1 MYGFIGGLTGTS
13 AIMTIAAM
21 AAERFHTISR
31 PLGRRL
37 TTRRA
42 LIMVSFIWMYA
53 LTFSSM
59 PLLGIFTRYVPEG
72 FLTSCSFDY
81 LSSDLESRLFIF
93 SFFIAAFCV
102 PITIIIASYI
112 GIFIAVKK
120 SQLSLNIPNSSKTHS
135 DFGQVGAKKCNS
147 RQRVELKLAKIAAFL
162 ITLWL
167 LSWTPY
173 AIVALL
179 GIFSDQSLLTPTASM
194 VPALLAKM
202 ASVIDPF
209 VYGHSHPRFR
219 YEIRRLI
226 GFPPIPRQ
234 RTTLMATRGIT
245 VAVGDDA

>member
-1 MYGFIGGLTGTS
+1 
-13 AIMTIAAM
+13 MTIAAM

-42 LIMVSFIWMYA
+42 LIIVSFIWMYA

-81 LSSDLESRLFIF
+81 LSPDLESRLFIF

-120 SQLSLNIPNSSKTHS
+120 SQLNLNIPNSSKTHS
-135 DFGQVGAKKCNS
+135 DVGQVGAKKSNS

-173 AIVALL
+173 AVVALL
-179 GIFSDQSLLTPTASM
+179 GIFSDQSLLTPTTSM
-194 VPALLAKM
+194 VPALFAKM

-245 VAVGDDA
+245 VPVGDDA